1 MGGKALKNIETR
13 RLNADEYHA
22 LVPVVL
28 EKIAAVVGRDRPLA
42 VIQAYGAKPDF
53 GDMDVLVASDNIP
66 TDYKDRIAEAFASRD
81 VHRNGNVTSL
91 EFQSF
96 QIDVIAIKAESFDF
110 ALSYFNWNDLGNLVG
125 RVAHKM
131 GCKYAFEGL
140 YVPLRDG
147 DHMFAEVTVT
157 RDVDKALNFLGYD
170 PLRFRAGFQTM
181 EEIFRYTASTPYFD
195 PAIYLLENRNA
206 TSRVRDAKRPTY
218 NAFLKWLEDPAGLAT
233 FLPEKFQAQA
243 WYEFPTEKATWLTS
257 LRTEFPDFGDRMDA
271 ALAKKA
277 RYELARTMFNGER
290 VTELTGL
297 KGKELGELMRGLREA
312 HEGPDALASWV
323 LDVGQAGVD
332 RAVMDALARAKP
344 GARP

>member
-28 EKIAAVVGRDRPLA
+28 DKIAAVVGRDRPLA
-42 VIQAYGAKPDF
+42 VIQAYSAKPDF
-53 GDMDVLVASDNIP
+53 GDMDVLVASDDIP

-81 VHRNGNVTSL
+81 VYRNGNVTSL

-147 DHMFAEVTVT
+147 DHMFAEVSVT
-157 RDVDKALNFLGYD
+157 RDVGKALAFLGYD
-170 PLRFRAGFQTM
+170 PVRFQAGFDTM
-181 EEIFRYTASTPYFD
+181 EDIFRYTASTPYFD

-218 NAFLKWLEDPAGLAT
+218 NAFLKWLEDPAGLAS
-233 FLPEKFQAQA
+233 FHAEKFKAQD
-243 WYEFPTEKATWLTS
+243 WYQFPSEKSQWLGA
-257 LRTEFPDFGDRMDA
+257 LRAEFPDFGDRMDA

-277 RYELARTMFNGER
+277 RYELARTIFNGER
-290 VTELTGL
+290 VSELTGL
-297 KGKELGELMRGLREA
+297 KGKDLGELMRGLREA
-312 HEGPDALASWV
+312 HDGPDAQTAWV
-323 LDVGQAGVD
+323 LEAGQQGVD
-332 RAVMDALARAKP
+332 RAIMEAFSRSKP
-344 GARP
+344 GVRP